1 MPKIITI
8 AHQKGGVGKT
18 TLALFIYHYF
28 ASNDVNC
35 VLVDAD
41 PQKSIANLYN
51 TVGQAEDWG
60 DLKLLDTSD
69 FSLKELN
76 KVDAD
81 FLIVDTPPAYVNI
94 LDDVFKYS
102 DFILIP
108 CKASPLDILAVDET
122 ITQLKKTQKTNPNL
136 KAAIVMNQIIPR
148 TKFVETAEAILKEK
162 YDIPVLST
170 RIHNRA
176 DISSYLMSSLSI
188 NTERNKKAEQ
198 EIQDLV
204 YEIINFLK

>member
-1 MPKIITI
+1 MPKTITI

-18 TLALFIYHYF
+18 TLALFIYQYF

-51 TVGQAEDWG
+51 TIGQTENWG

-69 FSLKELN
+69 FSFKELN
-76 KVDAD
+76 SIDAD

-94 LDDVFKYS
+94 LDDVFEYS

-122 ITQLKKTQKTNPNL
+122 ITQLQKSQKTNPNL
-136 KAAIVMNQIIPR
+136 KAAIVMNQVIPNS
-148 TKFVETAEAILKEK
+148 KFVGTAEAILKEK

-188 NTERNKKAEQ
+188 NSEKNKRAEQ
-198 EIQDLV
+198 EVQTLV
-204 YEIINFLK
+204 HEIIEFLK

>member
-1 MPKIITI
+1 MPKTITI

-18 TLALFIYHYF
+18 TLALFIYQYF
-28 ASNDVNC
+28 ATNDVNC

-51 TVGQAEDWG
+51 TIGQTENWG

-69 FSLKELN
+69 FSFKELD
-76 KVDAD
+76 KIDAD

-94 LDDVFKYS
+94 LDDVFEYS
-102 DFILIP
+102 DFVLIP

-122 ITQLKKTQKTNPNL
+122 IKQLQKSQKTNPKL
-136 KAAIVMNQIIPR
+136 KAAIVMNQVIPNS
-148 TKFVETAEAILKEK
+148 KFVGTAEAILKQK
-162 YDIPVLST
+162 YDIPILST

-188 NTERNKKAEQ
+188 NSEKNKRAEEEVQ
-198 EIQDLV
+198 TMVHEMID
-204 YEIINFLK
+204 FLK